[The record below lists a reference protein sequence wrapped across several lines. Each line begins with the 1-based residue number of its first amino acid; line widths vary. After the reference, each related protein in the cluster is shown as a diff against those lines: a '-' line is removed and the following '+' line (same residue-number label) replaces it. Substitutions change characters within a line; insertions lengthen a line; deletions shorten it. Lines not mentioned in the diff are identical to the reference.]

1 MGSYPLGGQIM
12 SEASEKLLSTCDM
25 RHLGYRSG
33 NGSSIYVFLDREKKT
48 VPCLGSSLGRAFA
61 TLVWHQVGDTTLILS
76 LAS

>member
-1 MGSYPLGGQIM
+1 MGSSPLGGQIM

-33 NGSSIYVFLDREKKT
+33 NASIYVFLDRGKKT

-61 TLVWHQVGDTTLILS
+61 TLIRHQVGDTTLILS